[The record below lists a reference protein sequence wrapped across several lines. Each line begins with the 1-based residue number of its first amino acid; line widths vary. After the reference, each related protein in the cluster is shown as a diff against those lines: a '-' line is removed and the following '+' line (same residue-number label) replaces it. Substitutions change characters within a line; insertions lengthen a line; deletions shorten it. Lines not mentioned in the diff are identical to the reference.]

1 MLGIRRTRPLVRVCG
16 AAVVALALA
25 AGPMVGAASA
35 DLAGFSGSGSGFAL
49 RVVVDLS
56 GLPDAVKAP
65 IETAYT
71 TFRGALGTEEQA
83 LLPETFPYTIDQRF
97 IETLAEM
104 GTASKGQALLSSGL
118 IELSDKVEASN
129 SGESKQVNTAAHS
142 VPSADLPV
150 VNVSAGELLAGI
162 TDGPSVSASG
172 ALTSVSATLEQLT
185 AVFPAELETAFGD
198 LTTAINGAVATAQGT
213 LDTLLGDVAG
223 SLVDQVADDDVL
235 GGLLDDAGL
244 GDVLGGADPVGD
256 LTNELVSALQLSTIT
271 DLLAG
276 SITSVN
282 GLDNDSVTKKVGDNA
297 SADASSQIESVDAL
311 GLLNA
316 SAISLSSHSEAA
328 GAEGSAFNTSECEIG
343 AVRVGGTDGVSLDGE
358 TLYVAGTP
366 LPVPVD
372 QVDAVKS
379 VVDDVLAAIGVV
391 GDVGLCD
398 KEGES
403 DADGSGAAQRV
414 SAFHVELALAA
425 PADVPGALGIGAGDQ
440 LVRIVIDPTV
450 ETAVAAQVAPSVSN
464 PEVSLPR
471 TGAQVAIT
479 LLSGIG
485 LAVGALTLRR
495 RIF

>member
-1 MLGIRRTRPLVRVCG
+1 MMGIRRARPFVRVCG
-16 AAVVALALA
+16 AAAVALTLA
-25 AGPMVGAASA
+25 AGPMAGAASA
-35 DLAGFSGSGSGFAL
+35 DLAGFSGSGTGFAL

-71 TFRGALGTEEQA
+71 AFRDALPADGQA
-83 LLPETFPYTIDQRF
+83 LLPESFPFTIDQRF

-104 GTASKGQALLSSGL
+104 GVAQKGQAVLSSGL
-118 IELSDKVEASN
+118 LDIGDKAEASN
-129 SGESKQVNTAAHS
+129 NGDSKQVNTAAQS
-142 VPSADLPV
+142 VPSADLRV

-162 TDGPSVSASG
+162 ADGPTVNASG
-172 ALTSVSATLEQLT
+172 ALASVSATLEQLT
-185 AVFPAELETAFGD
+185 AVFPTELETAFGD
-198 LTTAINGAVATAQGT
+198 LTTAINGAIATAQGT

-223 SLVDQVADDDVL
+223 SLVDQVADDPVL

-244 GDVLGGADPVGD
+244 GGVLGGADPVAD
-256 LTNELVSALQLSTIT
+256 LTNELVSALQLSTVT
-271 DLLAG
+271 DLLDGNIAT
-276 SITSVN
+276 ID
-282 GLDNDSVTKKVGDNA
+282 GLDNDSATKKAGDKA

-328 GAEGSAFNTSECEIG
+328 GADGTASNSSECEIG
-343 AVRVGGTDGVSLDGE
+343 AIKVGGEDGVSLDGE

-372 QVDAVKS
+372 QVDAVKA

-391 GDVGLCD
+391 GDVGVCD
-398 KEGES
+398 DEGEA
-403 DADGSGAAQRV
+403 DADGSAAANRV

-425 PADVPGALGIGAGDQ
+425 PAAVGALIGAGDE

-450 ETAVAAQVAPSVSN
+450 ETAVAAQLAPSVSE
-464 PEVSLPR
+464 PEVSLPK
-471 TGAQVAIT
+471 TGAQAAATI
-479 LLSGIG
+479 LSGIG
-485 LAVGALTLRR
+485 LAVGALTIRR
-495 RIF
+495 RTF